1 MTVFVQCVN
10 WNSPFVRADSNN
22 SCGTKV
28 GTVDHLEGDSQL
40 KLTRDENDQHHLI
53 PTAWIGEVKDDK
65 VVLIKNSEEVKQQ
78 WQAI

>member
-1 MTVFVQCVN
+1 MSTLNIQDIKKHSVVI
-10 WNSPFVRADSNN
+10 A

-53 PTAWIGEVKDDK
+53 PTAWIGEVKDEK
-65 VVLIKNSEEVKQQ
+65 IVLIKNSEEVKQQ

>member
-1 MTVFVQCVN
+1 MSHFKFY
-10 WNSPFVRADSNN
+10 SA
-22 SCGTKV
+22 
-28 GTVDHLEGDSQL
+28 VDHLEGDSQL

-65 VVLIKNSEEVKQQ
+65 IVLIKNSEAVKQQ

>member
-1 MTVFVQCVN
+1 MFKQVG
-10 WNSPFVRADSNN
+10 PPL
-22 SCGTKV
+22 TKV